1 MTVAQNTPE
10 LPEIFLILDEKIKM
24 MEALEKEY
32 HQLFTV
38 HIEEY
43 INKNVGLNLRRKEL
57 TSEIIACTNG
67 IFVIREANKHNS
79 NFISTIRFPN
89 TVLAARKE
97 FKFNKLEH
105 VRISNKIQFYALDY
119 LDYDQIDDY
128 DVKLEVQ
135 KDFQILV
142 SNDNLVDDKYIRTVA
157 DVIELGINADF
168 ERGQF
173 IFRGQINDEWEL
185 IPKLFRDYPED
196 AELIEI
202 ALCET
207 LLLGIKNP
215 YLNTYDPVDLLM
227 NLQHFG
233 IPTRLLD
240 WTSDLLVALFF
251 ACYDEKGEFANKDG
265 NLYVIEREQYTPFKV
280 NSSENNSLISPINK
294 LTIDVFKN
302 RLQIDDI
309 HIFEPVIKNP
319 RLRIQDG
326 CFMFFPFLPISL
338 DEKKYVTLHDYMRAK
353 NKYREHEEAS
363 IQNPISKIWIGNKKV
378 DKNFKN
384 SILQELNE
392 KHGISKKTL
401 FVEIN
406 HIESVSIYYKQLF
419 EKAKTKADWIKVRRE
434 N

>member
-1 MTVAQNTPE
+1 MTKEQNNQE
-10 LPEIFLILDEKIKM
+10 LPEVFLILDEKIKM
-24 MEALEKEY
+24 METLENEY
-32 HQLFTV
+32 HQILTV
-38 HIEEY
+38 QIDEFIE
-43 INKNVGLNLRRKEL
+43 KNVGLNLRKKEL
-57 TSEIIACTNG
+57 TSQIIACTDG
-67 IFVIREANKHNS
+67 LFVIREANNHNL
-79 NFISTIRFPN
+79 NFISTICFPK
-89 TVLAARKE
+89 TVLEARKE
-97 FKFNKLEH
+97 FNFNKLEH

-119 LDYDQIDDY
+119 FNYDQINDY
-128 DVKLEVQ
+128 NVKFEVL
-135 KDFQILV
+135 KDFQLLI
-142 SNDNLVDDKYIRTVA
+142 SNDNLVDDKYIRSVS

-185 IPKLFRDYPED
+185 MPKLLRDYPED

-215 YLNTYDPVDLLM
+215 YLNSYDPVDLLM

-240 WTSDLLVALFF
+240 WTSDLLIALFF
-251 ACYDEKGEFANKDG
+251 ACFDEKGEFINNDG
-265 NLYVIEREQYTPFKV
+265 NLYMVERTQYTPYKV
-280 NSSENNSLISPINK
+280 NSSENNSLLKPINN
-294 LTIDVFKN
+294 LTVDIFKQ
-302 RLQIDDI
+302 RLQTDDI
-309 HIFEPVIKNP
+309 HVFEPVIKNP

-326 CFMFFPFLPISL
+326 CFMFFPFLPLSL
-338 DEKKYVTLHDYMRAK
+338 DEKKYVTLHDYMREK
-353 NKYREHEEAS
+353 NNYREQENGSTE
-363 IQNPISKIWIGNKKV
+363 NPVSKIWIGNKKV

-392 KHGISKKTL
+392 KHGISKQTL

-406 HIESVSIYYKQLF
+406 HIDNVSTYYNQLF
-419 EKAKTKADWIKVRRE
+419 EKAKTKSEWIKAQRK